1 MWIIF
6 CEKKNN
12 DDDNDIKDNDIKD
25 INLTEKYVTILY
37 GIQKLCNLII

>member
-12 DDDNDIKDNDIKD
+12 DDDNDIKD
-25 INLTEKYVTILY
+25 INLTEKYVTIY
-37 GIQKLCNLII
+37 TADRNYVT

>member
-12 DDDNDIKDNDIKD
+12 DDDNDIKD